1 MDGGGRDMPP
11 LNASP
16 SGAAASRKSP
26 RQPKRRGLN
35 LGRWLKRGA
44 KTVLLLAIAGGVAFA
59 WRSGRLAVA
68 FDRIES
74 RAVALS
80 SVAGFRV
87 EDVEVTGRA
96 QTDPKALLAAVGLKR
111 GDPILAFSPAEARQR
126 IESLPWVA
134 SATIE
139 RRLPDTIAIT
149 IVERRP
155 IALWQHSERLS
166 LIDAEGANL
175 GPVALE
181 SAPTLPLVV
190 GGDAPIHA
198 AALLTLLAQHPDIA
212 HRVQASSWIGSRRWD
227 LKLDN
232 GVDVLLPEQG
242 VAEALQAL
250 ADAETSSRLIE
261 RDVAAID
268 LRLPGK
274 MVVRLTHEP
283 TTAKSKPQQGI

>member
-1 MDGGGRDMPP
+1 MPP
-11 LNASP
+11 LNAP
-16 SGAAASRKSP
+16 APRAAASRKSP
-26 RQPKRRGLN
+26 RQPKRRSLN
-35 LGRWLKRGA
+35 LGRWFRRGA
-44 KTVLLLAIAGGVAFA
+44 KAALLLAIVGGVALA
-59 WRSGRLAVA
+59 YRSGRLTLV
-68 FDRIES
+68 FDGIAS

-80 SVAGFRV
+80 SAAGFRV
-87 EDVEVTGRA
+87 EDVEVSGRA

-111 GDPILAFSPAEARQR
+111 GDPILAFSPEEARQR

-134 SATIE
+134 SAAIE
-139 RRLPDTIAIT
+139 RRLPDTVAIT

-166 LIDAEGANL
+166 LIDADGANL
-175 GPVALE
+175 GPVALD
-181 SAPTLPLVV
+181 SAPALPLVV
-190 GGDAPIHA
+190 GGDAPTHA

-242 VAEALQAL
+242 VAEALQSL
-250 ADAETSSRLIE
+250 ADAESSSRVIE

-283 TTAKSKPQQGI
+283 VTAKSKPQQGI